1 MTVERGSSM
10 PINLDPTPERITAA
24 KRAQSREWTFGP
36 EGAGEIMTNET
47 LGEMV
52 VAGLI
57 EPRFAT
63 AHQQISGK
71 SDYLG
76 LTARGEEWL
85 ARADQDA
92 TDDRPKETPGGADH
106 A

>member
-1 MTVERGSSM
+1 MNSLE
-10 PINLDPTPERITAA
+10 PTLERIAAA
-24 KRAQSREWTFGP
+24 KRAQAREWTFGP
-36 EGAGEIMTNET
+36 EGAGEILRDET

-57 EPRFAT
+57 EPRFVT
-63 AHQQISGK
+63 PTQQIAGR

-85 ARADQDA
+85 ARAEQ
-92 TDDRPKETPGGADH
+92 ESQQ
-106 A
+106 

>member
-1 MTVERGSSM
+1 MVE
-10 PINLDPTPERITAA
+10 LEATPERVEAA
-24 KRAQSREWTFGP
+24 KRAQSKEWSFGA

-57 EPRFAT
+57 EPRFISPQ
-63 AHQQISGK
+63 QQIAGR

-76 LTARGEEWL
+76 LTVRGEEWL
-85 ARADQDA
+85 ARADQESQ
-92 TDDRPKETPGGADH
+92 R
-106 A
+106 